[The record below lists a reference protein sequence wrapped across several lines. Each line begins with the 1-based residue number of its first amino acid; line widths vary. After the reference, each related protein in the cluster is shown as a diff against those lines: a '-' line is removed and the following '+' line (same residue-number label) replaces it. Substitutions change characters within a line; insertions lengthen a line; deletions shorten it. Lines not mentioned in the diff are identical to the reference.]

1 VGRRTVSAERGAD
14 NLLRRTRAAVVGVVL
29 AGAGLIVSL
38 VAGAASAWPQ
48 LAPELL
54 GPPAEPE
61 PRPAI
66 VRVERERPETQRAE
80 PSRAEA
86 QRAGPSRADAPPEVR
101 EASRP
106 ASPPQRLLVPAV
118 GIDSPVRPVGV
129 ADDGQMQLPI
139 DPAVVGWYR
148 YGPAPADRG
157 SAVLAAHVD
166 SWEHGL
172 GPLARLRDVAVG
184 DTLVVRTA
192 RGSVVHTVTAVTS
205 YAKQALPRTVF
216 ARSGPPRLRVITC
229 GGAFDEASGHYEENL
244 VVTAEPRPTAG

>member
-1 VGRRTVSAERGAD
+1 VGRRTVSAERDAD

-38 VAGAASAWPQ
+38 VAGAASAWPP

-54 GPPAEPE
+54 GPTAEPE

-66 VRVERERPETQRAE
+66 VRVERERPEAPRAVR
-80 PSRAEA
+80 PSRD
-86 QRAGPSRADAPPEVR
+86 DAPRAARPP
-101 EASRP
+101 SRP
-106 ASPPQRLLVPAV
+106 ASPPQRLLLPAV
-118 GIDSPVRPVGV
+118 GIDAPVRPVGV
-129 ADDGQMQLPI
+129 ADDGQMQLPT

-148 YGPAPADRG
+148 YGPAPSARG

-172 GPLARLRDVAVG
+172 GPLARLREVEVG

-192 RGSVVHTVTAVTS
+192 RGRVVHTVTAVAS
-205 YAKQALPRTVF
+205 YPKQALPRDVF
-216 ARSGPPRLRVITC
+216 ARSGAPRLRVITC